1 MKNTKVY
8 IAAAI
13 VFLALVGLAM
23 ALTPPPPP
31 PPPVGQNLGLYD
43 TGIDHL
49 QTTAI
54 DQSACRQC
62 HQTTGTNITDGY
74 NNTIGGVPTRH
85 HSLLPRGVINPSTNA
100 PFGCNDCHP
109 STPGIGMGI
118 LLDRSCVDCHNGTS
132 FTNSGAKVGN
142 FSRPHHINTS
152 YTSVVGF
159 GNPAAERQCNKCHG
173 SFVGNYN
180 DNHYKPEYA
189 TSLMI
194 TPLATFKVTNFSQ
207 PDGLGGN
214 KVWGGCLSCHA
225 ADPAGT
231 PSVIDSNHDTHHKE
245 ILGLGRFG
253 GKTSFQNASTPFDL
267 TGAPGGRSCFV
278 CHVVAPS
285 GSPARYNITNEFTLE
300 LLVNAMEL
308 RNSTI
313 EATSAIEPGT
323 TNITFNGTGCQKCH
337 SVQSI
342 HNIQFNYQQNGPQG
356 LGHINNDLDCSG
368 CHNEWLP
375 ATDFVPGALIPY
387 VDSVSPSVLTANTAA
402 TLTIAGSNFVNGVY
416 TSVVSVDG
424 VTYNPSSITDTQ
436 IVVDIPALSA
446 GSHEVQIVKNGDT
459 LSKLSILDVVPV
471 VTLSSASLDGT
482 TLTLSGTG
490 LGSIPATTPEQ
501 YVIAGSAGYAASITS
516 WSDTQIVA
524 TVSGPVVADDVV
536 TVITA
541 DAGEAKAT
549 VSIVTPVLDSVTVTY
564 PNAADLTWKRGTS
577 KTVTWDRTGPHQA
590 ANVMIELVS
599 PTKGTKVLKSS
610 TPNDGS
616 QSVSI
621 SGGQATASDYTIR
634 ITSLDHD
641 PTYSDSSDNNFQ
653 VTR

>member
-62 HQTTGTNITDGY
+62 HQTSGTNISQGY

-85 HSLLPRGVINPSTNA
+85 HSLVARAVKNPITGANFA
-100 PFGCNDCHP
+100 CQDCHP
-109 STPGIGMGI
+109 STPGIGSGI

-132 FTNSGAKVGN
+132 FSNSGARVGN

-152 YTSVVGF
+152 YTSVAGF
-159 GNPAAERQCNKCHG
+159 GNPAADRQCNKCHG

-180 DNHYKPEYA
+180 DSHYKPAYD

-194 TPLATFKVTNFSQ
+194 TPFATFKVTNFSQ

-225 ADPAGT
+225 ANPAGS
-231 PSVIDSNHDTHHKE
+231 PSAIDSNHDTHHKE

-253 GKTSFQNASTPFDL
+253 GQTSFQNASTPFDL

-285 GSPARYNITNEFTLE
+285 GSPARFNMTNEFTGE

-342 HNIQFNYQQNGPQG
+342 HNIQFNYVQNGQQG
-356 LGHINNDLDCSG
+356 LGHINNDMDCSG
-368 CHNEWLP
+368 CHDEWLP
-375 ATDFVPGALIPY
+375 ATDFVPGALVPY
-387 VDSVSPSVLTANTAA
+387 VDSVSPAVLTANTAT

-424 VTYNPSSITDTQ
+424 VTYNPSSITDTE

-446 GSHEVQIVKNGDT
+446 GSHELQIVKNGDT
-459 LSKLSILDVVPV
+459 LSKLSTLVVVPV

-482 TLTLSGTG
+482 TLTLTGTG
-490 LGSIPATTPEQ
+490 LGSMPATTPEQ
-501 YVIAGSAGYAASITS
+501 YVVVGSAGYAASVAS
-516 WSDTQIVA
+516 WTDTQIVA
-524 TVSGPVVADDVV
+524 TVSGTVAADDVV

-541 DAGEAKAT
+541 DAGEAKAA
-549 VSIVTPVLDSVTVTY
+549 VSIVAPAIDSVTVTY
-564 PNAADLTWKRGTS
+564 PNAAGLTWKRGTS
-577 KTVTWDRTGPHQA
+577 KTVTWDRAGPHQA
-590 ANVMIELVS
+590 ANVRIELVS

-610 TPNDGS
+610 TTNDGS

-621 SGGQATASDYTIR
+621 SSSQATASDYTIR
-634 ITSLDHD
+634 ITSLSHT
-641 PTYSDSSDNNFQ
+641 PTYSDSSDNTFS